1 MNVGDDQA
9 QPDVVFRADELLES
23 KFIVHYRRSEI
34 SSITEIGFAAI
45 LLIFGIMEIILYK
58 EQVCGYCL
66 ICFGFLLFCLSIQFY
81 FGVIFNCWPLLIC
94 HSVVAASMCISIFIL
109 LMCSLLMSYPAQ
121 IVNLQYR
128 VTAVLVITTSVIAL
142 VLLATFA
149 VTSFS
154 RGKELWAF
162 EVSHT
167 DHLRRL
173 LIEALEALE
182 EYRQEH
188 SSASD
193 DD

>member
-1 MNVGDDQA
+1 
-9 QPDVVFRADELLES
+9 
-23 KFIVHYRRSEI
+23 
-34 SSITEIGFAAI
+34 
-45 LLIFGIMEIILYK
+45 
-58 EQVCGYCL
+58 
-66 ICFGFLLFCLSIQFY
+66 
-81 FGVIFNCWPLLIC
+81 
-94 HSVVAASMCISIFIL
+94 
-109 LMCSLLMSYPAQ
+109 MSYPAQ